1 MASDEI
7 QTMFELE
14 SRGNT
19 LETFKAGKRAEFN
32 QLKVSTSDRD
42 IKLADLRK
50 RIADATKEI
59 GELEAL

>member
-1 MASDEI
+1 
-7 QTMFELE
+7 MFELE

-19 LETFKAGKRAEFN
+19 LETFKADKRAEFN
-32 QLKVSTSDRD
+32 QLRVSTSDRD